1 MRSRRVQGMS
11 RAQETH
17 LADFTGGPVLAPTL
31 ARRAH
36 QSAWLQWGEF
46 LPEIPTGVSSEC

>member
-1 MRSRRVQGMS
+1 MS

-36 QSAWLQWGEF
+36 PSAWLQWGEF